1 MTATP
6 QSAPVAA
13 SARRPGRYLLAGGVI
28 AAAAGAWLVLTVTH
42 PGGHHHTVAMG
53 PALTGWLIM
62 IIAMMLPTAL
72 PLLELVRRL
81 VPGRAA
87 IVALVAAIYV
97 AVWTVAGVVLVA
109 GTVHA
114 STRLAAVRSQTLL
127 GAALILA
134 GAWQFSAVKD
144 RCLTVCRTPRG
155 IAMTRWR
162 GTRPAWVEASAIAGV
177 YAASCVGC
185 CWALMAV
192 GLVTG
197 AASLVAMAL
206 LTAVMATERLTRHG
220 RILVRPAGAAALI
233 LGACF
238 LLGVDKVFAG

>member
-1 MTATP
+1 M
-6 QSAPVAA
+6 
-13 SARRPGRYLLAGGVI
+13 
-28 AAAAGAWLVLTVTH
+28 
-42 PGGHHHTVAMG
+42 
-53 PALTGWLIM
+53 
-62 IIAMMLPTAL
+62 
-72 PLLELVRRL
+72 
-81 VPGRAA
+81 
-87 IVALVAAIYV
+87 AAIYV
-97 AVWTVAGVVLVA
+97 AVWTAAGAVLVA
-109 GTVHA
+109 GTVYA
-114 STRLAAVRSQTLL
+114 STWLAAVRSQTLL

-162 GTRPAWVEASAIAGV
+162 GIRPAGVEASVIAGV

-233 LGACF
+233 LGTSF
-238 LLGVDKVFAG
+238 LLGVDKIFA